1 MAVADRIRLG
11 SAQDSK
17 RFKDPFHK
25 EAMMNL
31 YVGNISPS
39 VQHAELLHMFE
50 GTGQVLYARL
60 GESKT
65 DAGDKGYAFV
75 YVPNEEHARTVVASL
90 NGTLLKGE
98 KLTVSPMAER
108 PCVVGGGAK

>member
-1 MAVADRIRLG
+1 
-11 SAQDSK
+11 
-17 RFKDPFHK
+17 
-25 EAMMNL
+25 MNL

-60 GESKT
+60 GELKT
-65 DAGDKGYAFV
+65 ESGGKGYAFV

-90 NGTLLKGE
+90 NGSLLKGE

-108 PCVVGGGAK
+108 PGVVSGTAR

>member
-1 MAVADRIRLG
+1 
-11 SAQDSK
+11 
-17 RFKDPFHK
+17 
-25 EAMMNL
+25 MNL

-60 GESKT
+60 GESK
-65 DAGDKGYAFV
+65 AEPGDKGYAFV

-108 PCVVGGGAK
+108 PGVVSGTAK